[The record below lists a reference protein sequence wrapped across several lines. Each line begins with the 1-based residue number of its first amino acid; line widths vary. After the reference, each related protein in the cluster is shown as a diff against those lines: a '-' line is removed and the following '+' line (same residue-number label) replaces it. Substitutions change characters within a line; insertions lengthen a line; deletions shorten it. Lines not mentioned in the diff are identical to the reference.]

1 MDHRRTSV
9 TLYSPQAQIVLDVL
23 DRDGICFSRREYV
36 QKKYEESAPVF
47 LSAYDWF
54 VKAAEA
60 HVPKPQ
66 GAEYPYWAFK
76 SPENVDPSAG
86 GWILVLRVPLDEA
99 VFFSLYDWN
108 KILCLSYM
116 GKTEKE
122 EKEFRQ
128 TLLEYGIRRESDL
141 ILTNFYPELKRQ
153 VMDSWHRLF
162 SHDQAIRKAISENQP
177 LSGVQAGLWCIKKEW
192 VMGQD

>member
-1 MDHRRTSV
+1 MDHKRASV

-23 DRDGICFSRREYV
+23 NRDGICFSRREYV

-54 VKAAEA
+54 VKAAA
-60 HVPKPQ
+60 ARIPKPP
-66 GAEYPYWAFK
+66 GAEYPYWAFG
-76 SPENVDPSAG
+76 SPENVDLSAG
-86 GWILVLRVPLDEA
+86 GQVLVLRVPLEEA
-99 VFFSLYDWN
+99 VFFSLYDLN
-108 KILCLSYM
+108 KVLCLSYM
-116 GKTEKE
+116 GETEAE
-122 EKEFRQ
+122 EREFRR

-153 VMDSWHRLF
+153 VTESWNRLF
-162 SHDQAIRKAISENQP
+162 SHDGAIRKAASENRP

-192 VMGQD
+192 IMDPD

>member
-60 HVPKPQ
+60 HIPKPQ
-66 GAEYPYWAFK
+66 GAEYPYWAFG
-76 SPENVDPSAG
+76 SPENVDLSAG
-86 GWILVLRVPLDEA
+86 GRVLALRVPLGEA

-108 KILCLSYM
+108 RILCLLS
-116 GKTEKE
+116 
-122 EKEFRQ
+122 
-128 TLLEYGIRRESDL
+128 L
-141 ILTNFYPELKRQ
+141 I
-153 VMDSWHRLF
+153 H
-162 SHDQAIRKAISENQP
+162 I
-177 LSGVQAGLWCIKKEW
+177 
-192 VMGQD
+192 

>member
-86 GWILVLRVPLDEA
+86 GRILVLRVPLDEA

-162 SHDQAIRKAISENQP
+162 SHDQAIRKAISEN
-177 LSGVQAGLWCIKKEW
+177 
-192 VMGQD
+192 

>member
-60 HVPKPQ
+60 HIPKPQ
-66 GAEYPYWAFK
+66 GAEYPYWAFG
-76 SPENVDPSAG
+76 SPENVDLSAG
-86 GWILVLRVPLDEA
+86 GRVLALRVPLGEA

-108 KILCLSYM
+108 RILCLSYM
-116 GKTEKE
+116 GETEKE

-153 VMDSWHRLF
+153 VMESWNRLF
-162 SHDQAIRKAISENQP
+162 SYDQAIRKAISENQP

-192 VMGQD
+192 VMDQD

>member
-1 MDHRRTSV
+1 M
-9 TLYSPQAQIVLDVL
+9 
-23 DRDGICFSRREYV
+23 
-36 QKKYEESAPVF
+36 F

-86 GWILVLRVPLDEA
+86 GRILVLRVPLDEA

-141 ILTNFYPELKRQ
+141 ILTNFYPELKRR
-153 VMDSWHRLF
+153 SWT
-162 SHDQAIRKAISENQP
+162 
-177 LSGVQAGLWCIKKEW
+177 AGTGSSPMTRPSVKPFLKTSPFPVSRPGC
-192 VMGQD
+192 GA

>member
-1 MDHRRTSV
+1 MDHRCTSV

-47 LSAYDWF
+47 LAAYDWF
-54 VKAAEA
+54 VKTAASY
-60 HVPKPQ
+60 VPRPPE
-66 GAEYPYWAFK
+66 AEYPYWAFK
-76 SPENVDPSAG
+76 NPENVDLSG
-86 GWILVLRVPLDEA
+86 GGRGLTLRVPLEEA

-108 KILCLSYM
+108 RILCLSYM
-116 GKTEKE
+116 GETEKE
-122 EKEFRQ
+122 GKEFRQ
-128 TLLEYGIRRESDL
+128 TLLEYGIRRESDI

-153 VMDSWHRLF
+153 VMESWNRLF
-162 SHDQAIRKAISENQP
+162 DRDRAIRKAISENQP

>member
-1 MDHRRTSV
+1 MD
-9 TLYSPQAQIVLDVL
+9 L
-23 DRDGICFSRREYV
+23 
-36 QKKYEESAPVF
+36 
-47 LSAYDWF
+47 
-54 VKAAEA
+54 
-60 HVPKPQ
+60 
-66 GAEYPYWAFK
+66 
-76 SPENVDPSAG
+76 SAG
-86 GWILVLRVPLDEA
+86 GRVLALSVPLGEA

-108 KILCLSYM
+108 RILCLSYM
-116 GKTEKE
+116 GETEKE

-153 VMDSWHRLF
+153 VMDSWNRLF

-192 VMGQD
+192 VMDQD

>member
-54 VKAAEA
+54 VKAAKA

-66 GAEYPYWAFK
+66 GAEYPYWAFG
-76 SPENVDPSAG
+76 SPENVDLSAG
-86 GWILVLRVPLDEA
+86 GRVLALRVPLEEA
-99 VFFSLYDWN
+99 VFFSL
-108 KILCLSYM
+108 
-116 GKTEKE
+116 
-122 EKEFRQ
+122 
-128 TLLEYGIRRESDL
+128 
-141 ILTNFYPELKRQ
+141 
-153 VMDSWHRLF
+153 
-162 SHDQAIRKAISENQP
+162 
-177 LSGVQAGLWCIKKEW
+177 
-192 VMGQD
+192 

>member
-1 MDHRRTSV
+1 M
-9 TLYSPQAQIVLDVL
+9 
-23 DRDGICFSRREYV
+23 
-36 QKKYEESAPVF
+36 F

-60 HVPKPQ
+60 HVPKPP
-66 GAEYPYWAFK
+66 GAEYPYWAFG
-76 SPENVDPSAG
+76 SPENVDLSSG
-86 GWILVLRVPLDEA
+86 GRVLALRVPLEEA

-108 KILCLSYM
+108 RILCLSYM
-116 GKTEKE
+116 GETEKE

-153 VMDSWHRLF
+153 VMESWNRLF